1 MLFHVVMSAG
11 VALGIVGYVQVSVTD
26 PTKGAIFRKISVIIF
41 LVLTVLLLYR
51 CFLLYRR
58 EVIGVYQLVRYPK
71 FILIVLKTF
80 DIIASREFKRSNE
93 SRGEKYGHYVLGVV
107 AILLL
112 TREVF
117 VTATTMGN
125 AEQLYNEDL
134 WFSFVAIPELIAVIL
149 FATPDLVPAR
159 PELAPIIVT

>member
-1 MLFHVVMSAG
+1 MS
-11 VALGIVGYVQVSVTD
+11 IDSV
-26 PTKGAIFRKISVIIF
+26 PR
-41 LVLTVLLLYR
+41 
-51 CFLLYRR
+51 
-58 EVIGVYQLVRYPK
+58 VY
-71 FILIVLKTF
+71 IDCF

-93 SRGEKYGHYVLGVV
+93 SKGEKYGHHVLGVV

-112 TREVF
+112 TREIF

-134 WFSFVAIPELIAVIL
+134 WYTLVAVPELIAVLL

-159 PELAPIIVT
+159 PELAPVIET